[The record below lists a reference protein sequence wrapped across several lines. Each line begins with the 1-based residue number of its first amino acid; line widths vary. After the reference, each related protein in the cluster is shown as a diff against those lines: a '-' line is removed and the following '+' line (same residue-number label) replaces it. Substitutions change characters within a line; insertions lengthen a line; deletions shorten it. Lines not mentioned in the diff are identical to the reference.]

1 MLCAV
6 PFWFLLT
13 GNGDDKKAEGS
24 GDSPELVYDNPTAET
39 TPSASAAAKRV

>member
-6 PFWFLLT
+6 PVWFLLT
-13 GNGDDKKAEGS
+13 GNGDEKKAEGS